1 MTPPSGMTRRQ
12 FVHWTAL
19 GLAGGVMPWS
29 RASRTEVIGAG
40 WDPDRPFA
48 MVTRPLRVQPILM
61 YRLPTPRPQAS
72 WKSWGGVQDEA
83 QLAEEVARIEQEL
96 ALLRGR
102 AEFPLEIRP
111 LRKCTDAAG
120 LEGVATSDYDVTLLY
135 ACTGPGDLLRA
146 CLSLKRD
153 TVVFVRRR
161 NGPAYYWYEALSV
174 RYLDTREAGA
184 ASHNTA
190 ADARSAH
197 VDDVVV
203 DDYEEVLWR
212 LRALQAIENLAST
225 RVLALGGPWGKY
237 APDAPQV
244 AQERFGL
251 EIIDLSYDAFAPRLS
266 QARSDATLAR
276 TASAWTDRYL
286 RLSGTVLETER
297 GFVERAFVLYQVFK
311 ELMDEHEAQAFTIKS
326 CMGTVIPMSETTACL
341 SLGLLNDEG
350 RAAFCESDFVVIP
363 AGLLLY
369 YVARRPVFLH
379 NSTFPAAGEVTCA
392 HCVSPRRMDGLRY
405 EPARI
410 QTHYESDYGAAT
422 KVEFPIGQK
431 VTFLD
436 PEYSQPRW
444 LGFHGIIRANPD
456 YAICRSQQDVEIQG
470 DWKRLVREVRDS
482 HWLMVYGDFLRECGY
497 AARKLR
503 IRWETISPIL
513 EGRATAS
520 PTFHEPSHDGLV

>member
-1 MTPPSGMTRRQ
+1 MTRRH
-12 FVHWTAL
+12 FGRLTAF
-19 GLAGGVMPWS
+19 GLAGGLLEWSKTS
-29 RASRTEVIGAG
+29 RADVVGGG
-40 WDPDRPFA
+40 WDPDRPYA
-48 MVTRPLRVQPILM
+48 MVTTRPLRVQPILM

-72 WKSWGGVQDEA
+72 WKSWGGVQTEA
-83 QLAEEVARIEQEL
+83 ELAAEISRIDQEL
-96 ALLRGR
+96 AALATR
-102 AEFPLEIRP
+102 AEFPLAMRP
-111 LRKCTDAAG
+111 LRKCRDTGDLDGLATD
-120 LEGVATSDYDVTLLY
+120 DYDVTLLY

-161 NGPAYYWYEALSV
+161 SGPAYYWYEALSV
-174 RYLDTREAGA
+174 RYLDTREAGPIDELA
-184 ASHNTA
+184 P
-190 ADARSAH
+190 ADNRPAH

-203 DDYEEVLWR
+203 DDYDEVLWR
-212 LRALQAIENLAST
+212 LRTLQAIQNLAST

-237 APDAPQV
+237 AADAPQL
-244 AQERFGL
+244 AEARFGL
-251 EIIDLSYDAFAPRLS
+251 KIIDLSYEAFAPRLS
-266 QARSDATLAR
+266 RARSDAALAR

-286 RLSGTVLETER
+286 RLPGTVLETER

-369 YVARRPVFLH
+369 YLARRPVFLH

-392 HCVSPRRMDGLRY
+392 HCASPRRMDAEHY

-431 VTFLD
+431 VTFID
-436 PEYSQPRW
+436 PEYSLPRW

-470 DWKRLVREVRDS
+470 NWKQLVREVRDS
-482 HWLMVYGDFLRECGY
+482 HWLMVYGDYLRECGY

-520 PTFHEPSHDGLV
+520 PTFHTPSHDGLV